1 MATVDI
7 NARPAYPARH
17 ATIQQSW
24 RYRQWKPN
32 RSHRDDPPLVP
43 WFKVSGRWLEE
54 AGFLP
59 RQRLKI
65 EVQQQRLVITPA

>member
-43 WFKVSGRWLEE
+43 WFKVSGR
-54 AGFLP
+54 
-59 RQRLKI
+59 
-65 EVQQQRLVITPA
+65 